1 MTEYTCVG
9 ANPLPIVDGG
19 TGQTSGTTGTGA
31 VVLST
36 SPTLVTPTLGVA
48 TGTSLKFSPTTDG
61 IVSSVNGDSASAGY
75 VGEIISSTVLS
86 TAAFSITS
94 GSTKDIT
101 SINLTAGDWDVFSN
115 TYVSAG
121 TAISAVTSWV
131 NTSSATEPDLSL
143 VNQFYC
149 AGTQF
154 SMTNPTFRITTS
166 GTPTIYLS
174 VNATGTG
181 SMTAGGQI
189 YARRRR

>member
-61 IVSSVNGDSASAGY
+61 FVSSVNGDSASAGY

-154 SMTNPTFRITTS
+154 SMRNPTFRITTS